1 MKSLL
6 LAWVSVSALSLIV
19 AVSPCRAHAIRPGLV
34 EKIVDNTTH
43 DRNVVNVRLFVTET
57 C

>member
-19 AVSPCRAHAIRPGLV
+19 AVSPRRAHAIRPGLV